1 MTDCVPILAVFFG
14 PAGLFPC
21 RFCRTRGS
29 LNIAAPTKTRYSAI
43 VPRRMFDAPAIDAFE
58 NPIET
63 AAKKQ
68 ADSKD
73 QSAGFPGDD
82 LRSTPQ

>member
-1 MTDCVPILAVFFG
+1 
-14 PAGLFPC
+14 
-21 RFCRTRGS
+21 
-29 LNIAAPTKTRYSAI
+29 
-43 VPRRMFDAPAIDAFE
+43 MFDAPAIDAFE